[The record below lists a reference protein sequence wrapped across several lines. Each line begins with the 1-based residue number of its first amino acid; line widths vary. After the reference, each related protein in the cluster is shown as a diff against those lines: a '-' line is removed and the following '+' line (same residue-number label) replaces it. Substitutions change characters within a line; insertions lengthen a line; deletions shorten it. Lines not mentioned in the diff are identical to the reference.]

1 MEILD
6 VTQLEPR
13 IKHSTI
19 FSRFDS
25 LLKGEELV
33 IENDH
38 DPKPLYYQLLAERG
52 PVFGWDYL
60 EAGPQVWRVS
70 ISKILSNQA
79 EPSIGEIV
87 AQDWR
92 KAEILKKYGIDF
104 CCGGKRTVREACTKQ
119 AIDFAQVNRELQQ
132 AENDLKDH
140 GHQFNLWELD
150 FLIDYIINNHHAYVS
165 KSIPFLYELGNK
177 VSAVHSNQHPELIQI
192 NQHLQALLQELS
204 LHMRKEEVI
213 LFPYIKSLVHV
224 RRNNTSI
231 EAAPFGSIG
240 NPIHQMEEE
249 HTAAGD
255 AFVEIKRLSNHYSLP
270 TDACNSY
277 RILYAKLAEFEQD
290 LQQHIHLEN
299 NILFP
304 KALLMEEKGNRS

>member
-1 MEILD
+1 METLD
-6 VTQLEPR
+6 VTKLEPR

-19 FSRFDS
+19 FNRFDA
-25 LLKGEELV
+25 LFKGEELI

-52 PVFGWDYL
+52 LVFGWDYL
-60 EAGPQVWRVS
+60 EAGPLVWKVS
-70 ISKILSNQA
+70 ISKLLSTDA
-79 EPSIGEIV
+79 EQTIGEIV
-87 AQDWR
+87 AHDWR

-104 CCGGKRTVREACTKQ
+104 CCGGKRTVREACAKQ
-119 AIDFAQVNRELQQ
+119 AIDFTVVNSELVQ
-132 AENDLKDH
+132 AENDFKDQ
-140 GHQFNLWELD
+140 GHNFNLWELD
-150 FLIDYIINNHHAYVS
+150 FLIDFIINNHHAYVS
-165 KSIPFLYELGNK
+165 KSIPFLYDLGNK
-177 VSAVHSNQHPELIQI
+177 VSAVHGSQHPELIQI
-192 NQHLQALLQELS
+192 NQHLQLLLQELS

-224 RRNNTSI
+224 RRNNTSL

-240 NPIHQMEEE
+240 NPINQMEEE

-255 AFVEIKRLSNHYSLP
+255 AFVEIKRLSNHYAVP

-277 RILYAKLAEFEQD
+277 RIFYAKLAEFEQD

-304 KALLMEEKGNRS
+304 KALLMEGKK

>member
-19 FSRFDS
+19 FSRFDGLS
-25 LLKGEELV
+25 KGEELI

-60 EAGPQVWRVS
+60 EAGPQVWKVS
-70 ISKILSNQA
+70 ISKMLSGDA

-104 CCGGKRTVREACTKQ
+104 CCGGKRTVREACSKKG
-119 AIDFAQVNRELQQ
+119 IDFAKVNHELKEV
-132 AENDLKDH
+132 ENDSKDT
-140 GHQFNLWELD
+140 GHNFNLWELD
-150 FLIDYIINNHHAYVS
+150 FLIDFIVNNHHAYVS

-177 VSAVHSNQHPELIQI
+177 VSAVHGSQHPELIQI
-192 NQHLQALLQELS
+192 NQHLQSMLQELS

-213 LFPYIKSLVHV
+213 LFPYIKSLVNAS
-224 RRNNTSI
+224 RNNISP

-249 HTAAGD
+249 HTNAGD
-255 AFVEIKRLSNHYSLP
+255 AFVDIKRLSNHYTVP
-270 TDACNSY
+270 EDACNSY

-304 KALLMEEKGNRS
+304 KALLMEKK

>member
-19 FSRFDS
+19 FNRFDS
-25 LLKGEELV
+25 LFKGEELI

-60 EAGPQVWRVS
+60 EAGPLVWKVS
-70 ISKILSNQA
+70 ISKLLSTDA
-79 EPSIGEIV
+79 EQTIGEIV
-87 AQDWR
+87 AHDWR
-92 KAEILKKYGIDF
+92 KAEILKKHGIDF
-104 CCGGKRTVREACTKQ
+104 CCGGKRTVREACAKQ
-119 AIDFAQVNRELQQ
+119 AIDFTLVNRELTQ
-132 AENDLKDH
+132 AENDFKDQ
-140 GHQFNLWELD
+140 GHNFNLWELD
-150 FLIDYIINNHHAYVS
+150 FLIDFIINNHHAYVS
-165 KSIPFLYELGNK
+165 KSIPFLYDLGNK
-177 VSAVHSNQHPELIQI
+177 VSAVHGSQHPELVQI
-192 NQHLQALLQELS
+192 NQLLQMLLQELS

-224 RRNNTSI
+224 RRNNTAF

-240 NPIHQMEEE
+240 NPINQMEEE

-255 AFVEIKRLSNHYSLP
+255 ALAEIKRLSDHYAVP

-304 KALLMEEKGNRS
+304 KALLMEGKN